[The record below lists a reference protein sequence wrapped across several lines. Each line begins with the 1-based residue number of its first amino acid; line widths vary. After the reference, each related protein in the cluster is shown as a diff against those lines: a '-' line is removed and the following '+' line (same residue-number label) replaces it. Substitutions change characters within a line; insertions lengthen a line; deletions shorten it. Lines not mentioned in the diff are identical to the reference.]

1 MKITDFLD
9 IYLDLE
15 NDKLYPYRK
24 PNDTPLYVHRES
36 FKFLKQLPKMTIERL
51 SKLSC
56 NEDEFVKASG
66 EYQNVLKNRF

>member
-1 MKITDFLD
+1 
-9 IYLDLE
+9 
-15 NDKLYPYRK
+15 
-24 PNDTPLYVHRES
+24 
-36 FKFLKQLPKMTIERL
+36 MTIERL